1 MSELPPLNDL
11 WMLILIAAL
20 VFIPIGMR
28 LKAIAARI
36 RRRAAWWCIRP
47 TPAFCVPMGASDPTG
62 CNLLPLPA

>member
-28 LKAIAARI
+28 LKAIAARPTLRRSSSFEKFI
-36 RRRAAWWCIRP
+36 RKNAQER
-47 TPAFCVPMGASDPTG
+47 
-62 CNLLPLPA
+62 

>member
-28 LKAIAARI
+28 LKAINCCPHPA
-36 RRRAAWWCIRP
+36 P
-47 TPAFCVPMGASDPTG
+47 SGLVVHTPHSSPQQ
-62 CNLLPLPA
+62 LI

>member
-36 RRRAAWWCIRP
+36 RRRAAWWYIRP
-47 TPAFCVPMGASDPTG
+47 TLRRSSSFEKFIRKNAQER
-62 CNLLPLPA
+62 

>member
-47 TPAFCVPMGASDPTG
+47 TLRRSSSFE
-62 CNLLPLPA
+62 

>member
-36 RRRAAWWCIRP
+36 RRRAAWLCIRP
-47 TPAFCVPMGASDPTG
+47 TLRRSSSFEKFIRKNAQER
-62 CNLLPLPA
+62 

>member
-1 MSELPPLNDL
+1 
-11 WMLILIAAL
+11 MLILIAAL

-47 TPAFCVPMGASDPTG
+47 TLRRSSSFEKFIRKNAQER
-62 CNLLPLPA
+62 

>member
-36 RRRAAWWCIRP
+36 RHRAAWWCIRP
-47 TPAFCVPMGASDPTG
+47 TLRRSSSFEKFIRKNAQER
-62 CNLLPLPA
+62 

>member
-36 RRRAAWWCIRP
+36 RRRAAWW
-47 TPAFCVPMGASDPTG
+47 
-62 CNLLPLPA
+62 

>member
-36 RRRAAWWCIRP
+36 RRRAAWSCIRP
-47 TPAFCVPMGASDPTG
+47 TLRRSSSFEKFIRKNAQER
-62 CNLLPLPA
+62 